1 MSFPERRSIGIKDW
15 LQIAAWG
22 CAALVFYF
30 NSNTDVASKMAA
42 LDTRMAVSETR
53 IAQETK
59 GYEVLLNSFNSRM
72 DKLEEKIDK
81 LRH

>member
-1 MSFPERRSIGIKDW
+1 MTPERRGMCLKDW
-15 LQIAAWG
+15 LQLAAWG
-22 CAALVFYF
+22 VAALVFYF
-30 NSNTDVASKMAA
+30 NSNSDVAGKMAIME
-42 LDTRMAVSETR
+42 TRIAVSETR

-59 GYEVLLNSFNSRM
+59 GYEILLNSFNARM

>member
-1 MSFPERRSIGIKDW
+1 MTPERRSMCMKDW

-22 CAALVFYF
+22 VAAMVFYF

-53 IAQETK
+53 IQQETK
-59 GYEVLLNSFNSRM
+59 GYEVLLNSFNARM
-72 DKLEEKIDK
+72 DKLEEKIDR
-81 LRH
+81 LRK